1 MALAEEH
8 KYAPSFNGPEGQED
22 MPWLLTM
29 GPVTTSRDVKLAMLA
44 DWSMRDNEFV
54 SLALSVTEQL
64 LELVDGTS
72 EYDCIPLHLSGD
84 ALLECVL
91 GALAPTGRKRKT
103 LIAAHGPHAEQA
115 TSILTHIKRPVETI
129 AGSVL
134 KPVTTNRLAKVLDAD
149 PDIHTVYLAEIDIS
163 TGLANPVAKLAAIAH
178 AAGRKVIV
186 DARASIGAMPLDLAG
201 GTVDAAV
208 GVPWA
213 CIESVPGFSFVMVR
227 RSLLTE
233 NLFQSPSA
241 ALDLVELWK
250 GIHRTGWFPGTPPA
264 HAIVACGVALR
275 RLYLEGGPEMRRK
288 RYQDHHQRLLSGMA
302 KLGFSPTLAD
312 GTATCG
318 YLTLFKAPADRRYS
332 PASFSQRLRQL
343 GFVIM
348 DGEGCPG
355 AEGGFRVAT
364 VGAIDETVTDQFV
377 RAVEKVMRE
386 LGMRSGAPAR

>member
-8 KYAPSFNGPEGQED
+8 KYSPSFNGPEGQED
-22 MPWLLTM
+22 MPWLLTT

-44 DWSMRDNEFV
+44 DWSMRDTEFV
-54 SLALSVTEQL
+54 SLTLNVTEQL

-84 ALLECVL
+84 AILECVL

-103 LIAAHGPHAEQA
+103 LIAAHGPHADQA
-115 TSILTHIKRPVETI
+115 TNILTHIKRPVENI
-129 AGSVL
+129 AGSAL
-134 KPVTTNRLAKVLDAD
+134 KPVTTNRLAKVLEAD

-163 TGLANPVAKLAAIAH
+163 TGLINPVAKLAAIAH
-178 AAGRKVIV
+178 EAGCKVVV
-186 DARASIGAMPLDLAG
+186 DARASIGAMPLSLTA
-201 GTVDAAV
+201 GTVDAVV

-227 RSLLTE
+227 RSLLTN

-241 ALDLVELWK
+241 SLDLVELWK
-250 GIHRTGWFPGTPPA
+250 GIHRTGWFPGTPSA

-275 RLYLEGGPEMRRK
+275 QLYLEGGPEMRRK
-288 RYQDHHQRLLSGMA
+288 RYQDHHLRLLSGMA
-302 KLGFSPTLAD
+302 KLGFTPALAN

-318 YLTLFKAPADRRYS
+318 YLTLFKAPADRRYA
-332 PASFSQRLRQL
+332 PGPFIQRLRQM

-348 DGEGCPG
+348 DGSDCPG
-355 AEGGFRVAT
+355 TEGGFRVAT
-364 VGAIDETVTDQFV
+364 IGAIDEAVTDQFV
-377 RAVEKVMRE
+377 RAVEKVMRD
-386 LGMRSGAPAR
+386 LGMRSGVSAR

>member
-8 KYAPSFNGPEGQED
+8 KYAPTFNGPEGQED

-44 DWSMRDNEFV
+44 DWGMRDTEFV
-54 SLALSVTEQL
+54 SLALGVTEQL

-84 ALLECVL
+84 AMLESVL

-115 TSILTHIKRPVETI
+115 ASILTHIKRPVENI
-129 AGSVL
+129 AGSAL
-134 KPVTTNRLAKVLDAD
+134 KPVTTNRLAKLLEAD
-149 PDIHTVYLAEIDIS
+149 PDIHTVYLAEVDVF
-163 TGLANPVAKLAAIAH
+163 TGLANPVAKLAAVAH
-178 AAGRKVIV
+178 EAGRKVV
-186 DARASIGAMPLDLAG
+186 LDARASIGAMPLNLAD

-227 RSLLTE
+227 RSLLADS
-233 NLFQSPSA
+233 LFQSPSSS
-241 ALDLVELWK
+241 LDLVELWK

-264 HAIVACGVALR
+264 HSIVACGVALR

-288 RYQDHHQRLLSGMA
+288 RYQEQHLKLLSGMA
-302 KLGFSPTLAD
+302 QLGFTPALAD

-318 YLTLFKAPADRRYS
+318 YLTLFRAPADRRYS
-332 PASFSQRLRQL
+332 PAIFIQRLRQM

-348 DGEGCPG
+348 DGNGCPG

-377 RAVEKVMRE
+377 RAVEKIMRD
-386 LGMRSGAPAR
+386 LGMRSGVPAR